1 MPLARLEKWLGSVGI
16 SIEAEKV
23 RIRASNGALGVFAV
37 SDVTKSDLLCTIP
50 KAAVLSVKNSGIAD
64 LLEEN
69 RIRGASFCR
78 CFRCILPSEM
88 SCKQQTPPKY
98 QLEYSDVC
106 PFTGSHNMLMH
117 TLQAALASS
126 SPYCMRWASRQPPH
140 GRPYSSKV
148 SVPV

>member
-23 RIRASNGALGVFAV
+23 RIRASNGGLGVFAV

-50 KAAVLSVKNSGIAD
+50 KAAVLSVKTSGIAD

-78 CFRCILPSEM
+78 ILRCLLPSEM
-88 SCKQQTPPKY
+88 SFKQQKSLNY
-98 QLEYSDVC
+98 QLQYSDVC
-106 PFTGSHNMLMH
+106 PF
-117 TLQAALASS
+117 
-126 SPYCMRWASRQPPH
+126 
-140 GRPYSSKV
+140 
-148 SVPV
+148 